1 MYYEFLKIY
10 NENVFNIYFIYYLI
24 DEMKQNFSIIL
35 I

>member
-24 DEMKQNFSIIL
+24 DEMKQNFSIIF